1 MSRTIAAMTALF
13 VCGSVGIALAQDDMS
28 VTITATHMACQVA
41 PPADVPAPVT
51 PSAAAGGAAMQ
62 NHNYALARA
71 NFKAPLADAG
81 NAEGQRL
88 YGALLMVDC
97 TGIQNKE
104 EGAKWLQ
111 KAVDAGNVVA
121 QSQLGNA
128 YMRGDG
134 VAQDDNKAFALLTQ
148 AANAGN
154 ALAEINLGYLYL
166 NGRGAPMD
174 KYQGMVWTVKAGEQG
189 DPAALY
195 NIANAYFRGG
205 ALPKD
210 NDKAAYY
217 MWAAFN
223 RSIPAQRNR
232 FAGTINEINRGLSQD
247 DLKHEAER
255 ARHWSPGP
263 GSLSDVLDDAKVRQ
277 KTAQN

>member
-1 MSRTIAAMTALF
+1 MIRTVAAITALF
-13 VCGSVGIALAQDDMS
+13 ICGSAGAALAQDDTS
-28 VTITATHMACQVA
+28 ITITATHTACQVA

-71 NFKAPLADAG
+71 NFKALADNG
-81 NAEGQRL
+81 NVEGQRL
-88 YGALLMVDC
+88 YGALLMVNC
-97 TGIQNKE
+97 TGIQDKE

-111 KAVDAGNVVA
+111 KAADAGDVPA
-121 QSQLGNA
+121 ETQLANA
-128 YMRGDG
+128 YMNGNG
-134 VAQDDNKAFALLTQ
+134 LAQDDTKAFALLTK

-154 ALAEINLGYLYL
+154 ALAQINLGYLYL

-189 DPAALY
+189 FAVALF
-195 NIANAYFRGG
+195 NIANAYFKGK
-205 ALPKD
+205 ALPQD

-217 MWAAFN
+217 MFTAFG
-223 RSIPAQRNR
+223 RSTPAQHNR
-232 FAGTINEINRGLSQD
+232 FASAINEINQGMSAD
-247 DLKHEAER
+247 ALKHQAER
-255 ARHWSPGP
+255 ARRWSPGP
-263 GSLSDVLDDAKVRQ
+263 GSLSDVLDDAKERQ